1 MKKLRRYQQH
11 FFSVALLFI
20 QFTQTTLGLDYLYRL
35 VGKEVEIIHAVG
47 ESMLPTFE
55 TDSYFLSFSDDK
67 SLESI
72 TYNTF
77 ITFNSNGKSYLKRV
91 VAVGGDVVEI
101 KDSTLLVND
110 KVVTESYIYESEWS
124 VGEFDKIEW
133 QQENRIVVPENH
145 YFVLGDNRNNSED
158 SRSFGIR
165 TVSKS
170 DVTSVVK
177 PLDTNVGKLL
187 FDCQTRL
194 FDSY

>member
-20 QFTQTTLGLDYLYRL
+20 QFTQASLGIDYLYRL
-35 VGKEVEIIHAVG
+35 IGKEVEIIHAVG

-124 VGEFDKIEW
+124 VSEFDKIEW
-133 QQENRIVVPENH
+133 QQENRIVVPDNH

-165 TVSKS
+165 TISKS
-170 DVTSVVK
+170 DVTGVVK
-177 PLDTNVGKLL
+177 PLDANVGKLL